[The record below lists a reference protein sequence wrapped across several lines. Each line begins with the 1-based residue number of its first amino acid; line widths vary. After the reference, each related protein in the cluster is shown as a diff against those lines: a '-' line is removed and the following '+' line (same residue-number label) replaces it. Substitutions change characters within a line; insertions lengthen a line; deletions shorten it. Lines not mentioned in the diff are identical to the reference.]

1 MIDSIKSLDT
11 KTEKLEIDG
20 MHCASCVSAV
30 EKSLKKLDGILGA
43 NVNLATESATVE
55 YNTNQIRHDDLKK
68 AVEDAGYEIREKL
81 ESKTLTVDGMHCA
94 SCVASVEK
102 AMKRLDGVAD
112 ASVNLATETVS
123 VSYDPHNVGF
133 DDFKKAIEDVG
144 YELRNDRAQKTLHID
159 GMHCASCVASVEKA
173 LKGINGVV
181 DATVNLA
188 AETARVTY
196 DSDKVTFQDF
206 VTTVDNVG
214 YEVIP
219 EDEEDANADKKHDK
233 VDRDEQKVNHSKRLM
248 TFSWALT
255 IPIILWMLPEMIFGY
270 YFLGKTGYDIGML
283 VLSGTVLAYPGWET
297 LRGAWKS
304 GVHLTP
310 NMDVLIAMGTI
321 ASLATGVVS
330 LLHQFAIG
338 PAFHS
343 FAGVAGMIMAF
354 HLTGRYVETK
364 AKGRASQAIKK
375 LLTLEAKEATVERN
389 GDQIKVPVSQL
400 KIGDIMIIKPGEK
413 IPTDGEVVSGQSS
426 VDESLATGE
435 SMPVEKT
442 EGSKVIGATIN
453 KNGVMK
459 VKASKVG
466 KDTFLSQVIKMVEEA
481 QGSKV
486 PIQTFADRV
495 TAVFVPT
502 VIGIALLTLIS
513 WLIFP
518 EFWHSIVVW
527 FAGFIPW
534 VNPDMGPV
542 ALALYATVA
551 VLVIAC
557 PCALGLA
564 TPTALM
570 VGSGMGAENGVLI
583 RKGAA
588 IQTMKD
594 VTTIIFDK
602 TGTVTEGKPGVTD
615 VITFNGFDEKRLIYY
630 AGVAESGSE
639 HPLGEALTN
648 YAKRANGATA
658 DLSGFEAISGRGI
671 KATVDESPVLVGT
684 AQLMIDAG
692 MSIDDEVKDKKATL
706 EKQAKTVMY
715 VAIDNQLAGVIA
727 VADTVKPDSKK
738 AIQILKR
745 FGLTTVMITGDNER
759 TASAIAKEV
768 GIDKVIANVMPDD
781 KANEVRRLQQSGE
794 RVAMVGDGIN
804 DAPALT
810 QADVGI
816 AIGTGTDVA
825 IESGDI
831 VLVQGELS
839 AVVKAVKLSRATFR
853 KIKQNLF
860 WAFFYNVIMIP
871 LAIIGVMHP
880 VLAEIAMAFSSINV
894 VTNSRRLQ
902 KVDIGPG

>member
-11 KTEKLEIDG
+11 KTEKLDIEG

-30 EKSLKKLDGILGA
+30 EKSLKKLDGVRNA
-43 NVNLATESATVE
+43 NANLATESATVE
-55 YNTNQIRHDDLKK
+55 YETDSIKHTDLKK
-68 AVEDAGYEIREKL
+68 AVEDAGYEVREKL
-81 ESKTLTVDGMHCA
+81 ETKTLTIDGMHCA

-102 AMKRLDGVAD
+102 SLKRLDGVAD
-112 ASVNLATETVS
+112 ASVNLATETATIN
-123 VSYDPHNVGF
+123 YDPNKTGF
-133 DDFKKAIEDVG
+133 PDFKKAVEDTG
-144 YELRNDRAQKTLHID
+144 YEVRNDQAVKTLHID

-173 LKGINGVV
+173 LKGIDGVEI
-181 DATVNLA
+181 ATVNLA
-188 AETARVTY
+188 TETAQVTY
-196 DSDKVTFQDF
+196 DTEKASFQDF
-206 VTTVDNVG
+206 VTAVDNVG
-214 YEVIP
+214 YEVVTNEQP
-219 EDEEDANADKKHDK
+219 EEETAPGK
-233 VDRDEQKVNHSKRLM
+233 VDRDEEKVNHAKRLM
-248 TFSWALT
+248 NFSWALT

-283 VLSGTVLAYPGWET
+283 LLSGAVLVYPGWET
-297 LRGAWKS
+297 LKSAWKS
-304 GVHLTP
+304 GTHLTP

-321 ASLATGVVS
+321 ASYATGFVS
-330 LLHQFAIG
+330 LLHQFGIG

-343 FAGVAGMIMAF
+343 FAGVAGMIVAF

-389 GDQIKVPVSQL
+389 GEQVKVPVSQL
-400 KIGDIMIIKPGEK
+400 KIGDIMVVKPGEK
-413 IPTDGEVVSGQSS
+413 IPTDGEVVDGQSS

-442 EGSKVIGATIN
+442 VGAQVIGATIN
-453 KNGVMK
+453 KNGVLK

-486 PIQTFADRV
+486 PIQAFADRV
-495 TAVFVPT
+495 TSVFVPT
-502 VIGIALLTLIS
+502 VIGIALLTLIA
-513 WLIFP
+513 WLVFP
-518 EFWHSIVVW
+518 GFWHGIVVW
-527 FAGFIPW
+527 AAGFIPW
-534 VNPDMGPV
+534 VNPNMGPV

-594 VTTIIFDK
+594 VTTIVFDK

-615 VITFNGFDEKRLIYY
+615 VITFNGTDEKSLIHL
-630 AGVAESGSE
+630 AGIAEGGSE
-639 HPLGEALTN
+639 HPLGEAIAN
-648 YAKRANGATA
+648 YAKNVNGESA
-658 DLSGFEAISGRGI
+658 DLSGFEAISGKGI
-671 KATVDESPVLVGT
+671 KATVDGKSVLVGT
-684 AQLMIDAG
+684 DKLMTDAD
-692 MSIDDEVKDKKATL
+692 IPVDEKVQEQKASL
-706 EKQAKTVMY
+706 EEQAKTAMY
-715 VAIDNQLAGVIA
+715 VAIDDKLAGLIA

-738 AIQILKR
+738 AIQTLKR

-759 TASAIAKEV
+759 TAKAIAKEV
-768 GIDKVIANVMPDD
+768 GIDRVIANVMPDD
-781 KANEVRRLQQSGE
+781 KANEVRRLQEAGE

-804 DAPALT
+804 DAPAIT

-839 AVVKAVKLSRATFR
+839 AVVKAVKLSRATFL

-860 WAFFYNVIMIP
+860 WAFFYNVIMVP
-871 LAIIGVMHP
+871 LSIIGVMHP

-902 KVDIGPG
+902 KVDISSE

>member
-11 KTEKLEIDG
+11 KTEKLEIEG

-30 EKSLKKLDGILGA
+30 EKSLKKLGGVRSA

-55 YNTNQIRHDDLKK
+55 YETESIRHTDLKK
-68 AVEDAGYEIREKL
+68 AVEDAGYEVREKL
-81 ESKTLTVDGMHCA
+81 ETKTLTIDGMHCA

-102 AMKRLDGVAD
+102 SLKRLDGVAD
-112 ASVNLATETVS
+112 ASVNLATETATIN
-123 VSYDPHNVGF
+123 YDPNKTGF
-133 DDFKKAIEDVG
+133 KDFKKAVEDTG
-144 YELRNDRAQKTLHID
+144 YEVRNDQAVKTLHID

-173 LKGINGVV
+173 LKGIDGVEI
-181 DATVNLA
+181 ATVNLA
-188 AETARVTY
+188 TETAQVTY
-196 DSDKVTFQDF
+196 DVEKASFQDF
-206 VTTVDNVG
+206 VTAVDNVG
-214 YEVIP
+214 YDVVTEEQP
-219 EDEEDANADKKHDK
+219 EEEAAPGK
-233 VDRDEQKVNHSKRLM
+233 VDRDEEKVNHAKRLM
-248 TFSWALT
+248 NFSWALT

-283 VLSGTVLAYPGWET
+283 LLSGAVLVYPGWET
-297 LRGAWKS
+297 LKSAWKS
-304 GVHLTP
+304 GTHLTP

-321 ASLATGVVS
+321 ASYATGFVS
-330 LLHQFAIG
+330 LLHQFGIG

-343 FAGVAGMIMAF
+343 FAGVAGMIVAF

-375 LLTLEAKEATVERN
+375 LLTLEAKEATIER
-389 GDQIKVPVSQL
+389 DSEQIKVPVSQL
-400 KIGDIMIIKPGEK
+400 KIGDIMVVKPGEK
-413 IPTDGEVVSGQSS
+413 IPTDGEVIDGQSS

-442 EGSKVIGATIN
+442 VGAQVIGATIN
-453 KNGVMK
+453 KNGVLK

-486 PIQTFADRV
+486 PIQAFADRV
-495 TAVFVPT
+495 TSVFVPT
-502 VIGIALLTLIS
+502 VIGIALLTLIA
-513 WLIFP
+513 WLVFP
-518 EFWHSIVVW
+518 GFWHSIVVW
-527 FAGFIPW
+527 AAGFIPW
-534 VNPDMGPV
+534 VNPNMGPL

-594 VTTIIFDK
+594 VTTIVFDK

-615 VITFNGFDEKRLIYY
+615 VITFNGIDEKSLIHL

-639 HPLGEALTN
+639 HPLGEAIAN
-648 YAKRANGATA
+648 YAKSVNGESA
-658 DLSGFEAISGRGI
+658 DLSGFEAISGKGI
-671 KATVDESPVLVGT
+671 KATVDGKSVLVGT
-684 AQLMIDAG
+684 AKLIADAD
-692 MSIDDEVKDKKATL
+692 IPVDEKVQKQKASL
-706 EKQAKTVMY
+706 EEQAKTAMY
-715 VAIDNQLAGVIA
+715 VAVDNKLAGLIA
-727 VADTVKPDSKK
+727 VADTVKPDSRK
-738 AIQILKR
+738 AIQTLKR

-759 TASAIAKEV
+759 TAKAIAKEV
-768 GIDKVIANVMPDD
+768 GIDRVIANVMPDD
-781 KANEVRRLQQSGE
+781 KANEVRRLQEAGE

-804 DAPALT
+804 DAPAIT

-839 AVVKAVKLSRATFR
+839 AVVKAVKLSRATFL

-860 WAFFYNVIMIP
+860 WAFFYNVIMVP
-871 LAIIGVMHP
+871 LSIIGVMHP

-902 KVDIGPG
+902 KVDISSE